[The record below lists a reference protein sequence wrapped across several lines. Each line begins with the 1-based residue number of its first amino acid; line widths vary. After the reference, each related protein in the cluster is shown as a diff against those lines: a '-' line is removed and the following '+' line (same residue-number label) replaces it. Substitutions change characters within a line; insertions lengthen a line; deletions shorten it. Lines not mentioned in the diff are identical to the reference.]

1 MLCMLKSEQNQSILN
16 GRNTVKTLKSIIYLS
31 LFVLASTMS
40 QAKEVKMAKANWD
53 TGYFQAEVYK
63 MALEEL
69 GYKVKKPKA
78 IKPSI
83 FYVAAAQGDL
93 DLWVNGWF
101 GTHDTY
107 LAEAKGKVKKVGY
120 VMKKGGLQGYLV
132 DKKTADRLNIKS
144 VLDIKKHAKQFDANN
159 DGKADMVACPPGW
172 GCEKQITKHFAELKL
187 GEFIN
192 PIQAEYSASMA
203 DALARYKNG
212 KSVLF
217 YTWTPN
223 WTVGA
228 FKLGKDVVWIEVPYS
243 KTKVTEVANATK
255 PSINLGFGADDIRP
269 AANVEFLKKNPK
281 VEKLLE
287 VASIP
292 LADIAAQNMQMNK
305 GEKSERQ
312 VKDHAKAW
320 VKINQKT
327 FDSWIAAA
335 K

>member
-1 MLCMLKSEQNQSILN
+1 MGYKIKKLKS
-16 GRNTVKTLKSIIYLS
+16 
-31 LFVLASTMS
+31 
-40 QAKEVKMAKANWD
+40 
-53 TGYFQAEVYK
+53 
-63 MALEEL
+63 
-69 GYKVKKPKA
+69 

-83 FYVAAAQGDL
+83 FYVAAAQGDV

-101 GTHDTY
+101 ATHDTY
-107 LAEAKGKVKKVGY
+107 LAETKGKVKPVGY

-144 VLDIKKHAKQFDANN
+144 VLDIRKHAKQFDANN

-212 KSVLF
+212 KSILF

-243 KTKVTEVANATK
+243 KTTVTEVDNATK
-255 PSINLGFGADDIRP
+255 PAINLGFGADDIRP
-269 AANVEFLKKNPK
+269 VANAAFLKKNPK

-305 GEKSERQ
+305 GEKSEREVQ
-312 VKDHAKAW
+312 AHAKAW
-320 VKINQKT
+320 VKKNQKT
-327 FDSWIAAA
+327 FDSWIAAT